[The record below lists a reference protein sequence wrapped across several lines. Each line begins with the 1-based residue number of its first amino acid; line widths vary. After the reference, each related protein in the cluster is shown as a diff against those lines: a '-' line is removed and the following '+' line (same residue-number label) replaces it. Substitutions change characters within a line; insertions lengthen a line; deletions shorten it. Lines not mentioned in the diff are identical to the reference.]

1 MMGFLHPR
9 RGLTI
14 FRNWAAF
21 PPCHP
26 IYPDCGHGRRHQA
39 DAVRTGK
46 ELVAMRERSA
56 TRGHLSTPAVGA
68 RIGPLCQE
76 EPQREGP
83 RQMTLRW
90 GVRLIRSRSP
100 LSLPIRER
108 RATGASPSAPPVGGQ
123 EQGAVGGKKQK
134 TPGARRRLFEN
145 PPTPPHAP
153 ARCRTQTRCCL
164 GSRRERTMS
173 WEDRGFPRA
182 APCAQ
187 AQHPRSKEATVCDY
201 LRKAV

>member
-1 MMGFLHPR
+1 MAAATKRMRCERGRISWRCASVAPRGDTYPRPTSGEDRAPLHGGATAER
-9 RGLTI
+9 
-14 FRNWAAF
+14 
-21 PPCHP
+21 P
-26 IYPDCGHGRRHQA
+26 IR
-39 DAVRTGK
+39 K
-46 ELVAMRERSA
+46 W
-56 TRGHLSTPAVGA
+56 
-68 RIGPLCQE
+68 
-76 EPQREGP
+76 
-83 RQMTLRW
+83 LRW

-100 LSLPIRER
+100 LSLLVRER
-108 RATGASPSAPPVGGQ
+108 RATGASPSAPPTGGQ

-187 AQHPRSKEATVCDY
+187 AQHPRTKEATVYGY

>member
-1 MMGFLHPR
+1 M
-9 RGLTI
+9 
-14 FRNWAAF
+14 
-21 PPCHP
+21 
-26 IYPDCGHGRRHQA
+26 
-39 DAVRTGK
+39 
-46 ELVAMRERSA
+46 
-56 TRGHLSTPAVGA
+56 
-68 RIGPLCQE
+68 
-76 EPQREGP
+76 
-83 RQMTLRW
+83 RW

-100 LSLPIRER
+100 LSLLVRER
-108 RATGASPSAPPVGGQ
+108 RATGASPSAPPTGGQ

-164 GSRRERTMS
+164 GSRRERTTS

-187 AQHPRSKEATVCDY
+187 AQHPRTKEATVYDY
-201 LRKAV
+201 LRKAVQSDKRGEAPPHAYLRMSRAEQFIRASPLHTSLCSGKLLLQ